1 MLENH
6 SLVRLN
12 AEFFERHKDHAEILS
27 KQERPHLVL
36 VIQVGALTFA
46 VPFRTSAHRP
56 KLGKISHC
64 FFFSTSGR
72 RSLSKEGKIPALDFS
87 KAVVVTERDIGKD
100 AVIDHAEFIEMHD
113 NMKTIEARFRA
124 FLKYYLDCIKTGEN
138 LDKPVIRYSA
148 LQYFKNEIMSLN
160 FENDT

>member
-72 RSLSKEGKIPALDFS
+72 RSLSKEGKNYLLWIFS

-113 NMKTIEARFRA
+113 NMKTIEVRFRA
-124 FLKYYLDCIKTGEN
+124 FLKYYLDCIKDWGKN
-138 LDKPVIRYSA
+138 LDKPVNSVFRFA
-148 LQYFKNEIMSLN
+148 VFQRRNNVPKF
-160 FENDT
+160 